1 LAHNVLAQPDIN
13 SGRLIVPFNHVLQ
26 TKDAHYLVCRDSQA
40 ELGKIAAF
48 RHWMNALVERE
59 QEDFKEQQFNI
70 AAVTD

>member
-1 LAHNVLAQPDIN
+1 MCWAQPDID

-26 TKDAHYLVCRDSQA
+26 TKDAHYLVWWVADSQA

-48 RHWMNALVERE
+48 RHWMNALVQRE